1 MVQHRL
7 KKSLGQNFLI
17 DENIARKVINEL
29 HLKRDDVVL
38 EIGPG
43 KGALTKYLKDKV
55 KFLIAVEI
63 DKNIITFLNQE
74 LHNDNVEIVHDDIL
88 KIPLASYAKKYHA
101 KLRVV
106 GNIPYH
112 LTSPIIFKVL
122 DEHEFVSDLTI
133 MVQREVAL
141 RITAKPNSRDYGIL
155 SVLTQFIGNPR
166 YLFTVSENCF
176 YPPPKVKSAVIQ
188 IPIIERDE
196 IDIDE
201 IVFRTIVKT
210 SFGKRRKTLR
220 NSLKFLPYSRTI
232 VENILSNESLPLDK
246 RPENLTVKDFSLL
259 TRQIQNFVR

>member
-1 MVQHRL
+1 MVEYRL

-17 DENIARKVINEL
+17 DENIARKVIKEL
-29 HLKRDDVVL
+29 HLKQDDIVL

-63 DKNIITFLNQE
+63 DKNIITHLNQE
-74 LHNDNVEIVHDDIL
+74 LDNDNIEIVHGDIL
-88 KIPLASYAKKYHA
+88 KIPLVSYAKKYHA

-122 DEHEFVSDLTI
+122 DEHKCVSDLTI

-141 RITAKPNSRDYGIL
+141 RITAKPNSKDYGIL
-155 SVLTQFIGNPR
+155 SVLTQYIGSPR

-196 IDIDE
+196 TDIDE
-201 IVFRTIVKT
+201 AVFRIIVKT

-220 NSLKFLPYSRTI
+220 NSLKFLPYPRT
-232 VENILSNESLPLDK
+232 VVDNILSNKSLPLDK
-246 RPENLTVKDFSLL
+246 RPENLTVKEFTLL
-259 TRQIQNFVR
+259 TRQIQNIVR